1 MENEINNKC
10 IEYYNA
16 KLEVKNFLR
25 KKNGDNL
32 ESSIAEEPIM
42 ILKDLFI
49 CLNKYLI
56 LLWEDPKMVAK
67 ILLNADIK
75 NVKENL
81 AHFFCNNFYQNI
93 LSSDTVGDNLLYV
106 FAFMLKEEINKLN
119 SINQLDD
126 FLNNTSCGYLLSELK
141 EKTDIQSFSK
151 SLIQSIILKIEIN
164 YSEKKINLDIESLL
178 NDLKK
183 MENEL
188 KRYNKNIDNL
198 EDMLFFKNID
208 LSINGDDI
216 KNNSYFNDFIVNR
229 QNSNNLF
236 NEKYVQNLDKKEL
249 EKIVTKYENQLNM
262 KDYLLK
268 YINESNNEPR
278 LFYNDKL
285 IDKIYLSNYS
295 KILFS
300 LYQRG
305 FLKLIEL
312 LNLLLG
318 SFKDN
323 SHLLPYSVKCIC
335 KLISIFIK
343 EKFPDIKQFEE
354 NAFIGK
360 FLLVNLFKP
369 IFNNLNNIYIND
381 FVVSG
386 NTFYN
391 LGLLLNVFTQLILG
405 KLYTNKENQYIYT
418 PFNWYFIEKM
428 PEIFLFY
435 ESIIKIDFPKNIE
448 KFININ
454 TL

>member
-1 MENEINNKC
+1 MENKINDEC
-10 IEYYNA
+10 IKYYKA

-25 KKNGDNL
+25 KKNWDNF
-32 ESSIAEEPIM
+32 ESSIAKEPND
-42 ILKDLFI
+42 ILLDLSTYI
-49 CLNKYLI
+49 PKYLN

-67 ILLNADIK
+67 LLLNADIK
-75 NVKENL
+75 DVKENL

-93 LSSDTVGDNLLYV
+93 LSPYTVEDNLLYV
-106 FAFMLKEEINKLN
+106 IALMLKEEINKLN

-126 FLNNTSCGYLLSELK
+126 FLNNTSCGYLLSELR
-141 EKTDIQSFSK
+141 EKSDIQSFSK

-164 YSEKKINLDIESLL
+164 YSDKKINLDIENLL

-188 KRYNKNIDNL
+188 KKYNKDIDNL

-216 KNNSYFNDFIVNR
+216 KNNSYLNDFIVNNK
-229 QNSNNLF
+229 NSYNLF
-236 NEKYVQNLDKKEL
+236 NEKYVPNLDKKDL
-249 EKIVTKYENQLNM
+249 EKIVTKYENQQNM
-262 KDYLLK
+262 KDYLFK
-268 YINESNNEPR
+268 YINESNNEAN
-278 LFYNDKL
+278 LFYNEKL
-285 IDKIYLSNYS
+285 IEKIFQSNYS
-295 KILFS
+295 QILFA
-300 LYQRG
+300 LYQRD

-312 LNLLLG
+312 LNLLLD
-318 SFKDN
+318 SFKNN
-323 SHLLPYSVKCIC
+323 SQLLPYSVKCIC

-369 IFNNLNNIYIND
+369 IFNNLNNIFIND
-381 FVVSG
+381 FIISG

-391 LGLLLNVFTQLILG
+391 LELLLNVFTQFILG

-435 ESIIKIDFPKNIE
+435 ESTIKIDFLKIIE
-448 KFININ
+448 KYINI
-454 TL
+454 